1 MIVQRGEAGEEKN
14 DRNVQKKKKKMSN
27 QSKTKTMIIGT
38 YTNHA
43 LKTYDT
49 K

>member
-1 MIVQRGEAGEEKN
+1 MIVQRGEAREEKN
-14 DRNVQKKKKKMSN
+14 DRNVQKRKEKTN